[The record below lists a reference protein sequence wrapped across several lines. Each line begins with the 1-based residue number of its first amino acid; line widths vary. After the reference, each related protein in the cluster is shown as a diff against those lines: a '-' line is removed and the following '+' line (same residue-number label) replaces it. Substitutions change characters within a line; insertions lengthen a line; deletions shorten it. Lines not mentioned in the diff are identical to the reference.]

1 MIELSCVR
9 VADEHLGLLKHS
21 RCIQAVSTSSHPL
34 LCALARWSTM
44 FDGNQKWQRADKKLH
59 AGEYIAVWTS
69 RDDTRRL
76 QALAGQFMSAGAHT
90 LGQKVYSHQQAARA
104 MQVKVDIRLKIEGTR
119 SAALLWLL
127 LQIWLA
133 RWLAR
138 WKVCKRRERCNLL
151 KLTYRV

>member
-9 VADEHLGLLKHS
+9 VRSLADEHLGLLKHS

-59 AGEYIAVWTS
+59 AGEYIVVWTS
-69 RDDTRRL
+69 RDDTERL

-90 LGQKVYSHQQAARA
+90 LGQKVYSHQQAVRRA

-119 SAALLWLL
+119 SAALSWLL

-133 RWLAR
+133 GWLAR
-138 WKVCKRRERCNLL
+138 WKVCKRRERDVIC
-151 KLTYRV
+151 